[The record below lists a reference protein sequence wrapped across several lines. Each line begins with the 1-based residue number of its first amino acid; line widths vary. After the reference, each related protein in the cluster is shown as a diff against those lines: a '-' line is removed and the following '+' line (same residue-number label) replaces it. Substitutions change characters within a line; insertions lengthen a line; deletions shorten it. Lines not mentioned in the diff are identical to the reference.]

1 MTEITKKNTTARGVI
16 KLISK
21 QEASIIAHEYIDGV
35 ILQESCTGYMSP
47 TSSYPQSWKFEI
59 YHRNSDKDTFLTTIE
74 VTRAGIVANWNKTH
88 LGEES
93 EE

>member
-1 MTEITKKNTTARGVI
+1 MTETTKKNTTIRGMT

-21 QEASIIAHEYIDGV
+21 QEASIIAHEYIDGI
-35 ILQESCTGYMSP
+35 ILQESCTAFMSP
-47 TSSYPQSWKFEI
+47 ASAYPQSWEFKI

-88 LGEES
+88 LS
-93 EE
+93 EEIEE